1 MRGARSE
8 HGENWDGL
16 VNGVCVRPNFYLN
29 VSAASSPGQSR
40 NSEQSECRAH
50 MLQIRGWI
58 KRPGLASPWGPGSNM
73 YTESKQIS
81 PDSCPS

>member
-1 MRGARSE
+1 M
-8 HGENWDGL
+8 L
-16 VNGVCVRPNFYLN
+16 VNGVNLLVCVCVRPNFYLN
-29 VSAASSPGQSR
+29 VRAASSPGQSR